1 MNTEKYRWTQVAIKP
16 EGGLIPMADMLPGR
30 VLEIRIKGQACHVG
44 FINRPRK
51 FLHTWE
57 DSGGVVENEI
67 YDWRSR
73 VLGVYEYA
81 GNAS

>member
-1 MNTEKYRWTQVAIKP
+1 
-16 EGGLIPMADMLPGR
+16 MADMLPGR